1 MRRGGE
7 AFVFD
12 FLFESNKKLNQ
23 KSFESSGEFWRAEFC
38 FFFFLF
44 ESNKVSYII

>member
-7 AFVFD
+7 ASVFD

-23 KSFESSGEFWRAEFC
+23 KLSESLGEFWRVEFY
-38 FFFFLF
+38 FF
-44 ESNKVSYII
+44 I

>member
-7 AFVFD
+7 ASVFD

-23 KSFESSGEFWRAEFC
+23 KSSESLGEFWRAEFY
-38 FFFFLF
+38 FLF
-44 ESNKVSYII
+44 ESNKISYIM